1 MTRPLTPDICFIG
14 GGASVAPAIAA
25 ARASGLSVALVESG
39 KSGAA
44 RASPMQRQALAAA
57 SRAPEIEFQE
67 LSRQLADLAA
77 TPPNGSAAR
86 FAALGV
92 NRIAAEPRFR
102 DRRTLVAGDVELR
115 ARRFVIAT
123 GTLPVLGSFD
133 GLDADHC
140 LDEDRVFALTRRPG
154 HLVVA
159 GSGPSAI
166 ELAQA
171 WRRLGS
177 EVTVLAAARPL
188 AGHDPEMAAV
198 VLRRL
203 AANGVAI
210 LENATVSEVEPR
222 GKSGVRVQAM
232 VDGTLSTID
241 ATHLVVAE
249 RRVPDIAGL
258 DLDKARVARGE
269 DGIAVSPTLRTSN
282 NRIYAIGDV
291 TGDPHS
297 AHVVEHQAMLVV
309 RGLISGRDE
318 TFDGALV
325 PKLVLTDPQLAHI
338 GLTEAEALRGHRGA
352 RILRWPYAEN
362 DRAKAQARTEGHVKL
377 TVDKDGRILGVTIA
391 GAEAAELIGSWV
403 LALSKEMSVAD
414 VAGLPLPTSTFG
426 EIGKRVAIS
435 YFPTQRRA
443 SIRRKLADLFGVSG

>member
-1 MTRPLTPDICFIG
+1 
-14 GGASVAPAIAA
+14 
-25 ARASGLSVALVESG
+25 
-39 KSGAA
+39 
-44 RASPMQRQALAAA
+44 
-57 SRAPEIEFQE
+57 
-67 LSRQLADLAA
+67 
-77 TPPNGSAAR
+77 
-86 FAALGV
+86 
-92 NRIAAEPRFR
+92 
-102 DRRTLVAGDVELR
+102 
-115 ARRFVIAT
+115 
-123 GTLPVLGSFD
+123 
-133 GLDADHC
+133 
-140 LDEDRVFALTRRPG
+140 
-154 HLVVA
+154 
-159 GSGPSAI
+159 
-166 ELAQA
+166 
-171 WRRLGS
+171 
-177 EVTVLAAARPL
+177 
-188 AGHDPEMAAV
+188 
-198 VLRRL
+198 
-203 AANGVAI
+203 
-210 LENATVSEVEPR
+210 
-222 GKSGVRVQAM
+222 
-232 VDGTLSTID
+232 
-241 ATHLVVAE
+241 
-249 RRVPDIAGL
+249 
-258 DLDKARVARGE
+258 
-269 DGIAVSPTLRTSN
+269 VSPTLRTSN